1 MPDQTISLPLK
12 EALPSLRS
20 PDGIH
25 RLAMS
30 FLPDLAGASRAA
42 RADLGVLYRLALPTD
57 PGGRSGHAV
66 LRFRAPFE
74 IDGAEPVDAPE
85 ALAVGRRFTVRV
97 VAEKRRE
104 DDEGRSRSRFVLDE
118 EADAWVRDLL
128 ARRGIGADD
137 LVVSERWR
145 VGPPGGR
152 AFWLR
157 DLTATVGAIAEDCEA
172 YTRGIGRGKAFGY
185 GMPIIL

>member
-97 VAEKRRE
+97 VAEKCRE

-118 EADAWVRDLL
+118 EADAWARDLL

-137 LVVSERWR
+137 VTS
-145 VGPPGGR
+145 
-152 AFWLR
+152 
-157 DLTATVGAIAEDCEA
+157 C
-172 YTRGIGRGKAFGY
+172 
-185 GMPIIL
+185 II

>member
-1 MPDQTISLPLK
+1 MPDQTVTLPLAR
-12 EALPSLRS
+12 ALPHLGG

-57 PGGRSGHAV
+57 VGGRSGHAV
-66 LRFRAPFE
+66 ILFRAPFD
-74 IDGAEPVDAPE
+74 IDGAEHIEAPDTF
-85 ALAVGRRFTVRV
+85 AVGQRFTVRV
-97 VAEKRRE
+97 VAEKRHQ
-104 DDEGRSRSRFVLDE
+104 DPKGRSHSRPVFDE
-118 EADAWVRDLL
+118 EAEAWARGLL
-128 ARRGIGADD
+128 ARRGIEADA

-145 VGPPGGR
+145 AGPPGGR

-157 DLTATVGAIAEDCEA
+157 DLTATIGGITEDCEA

-185 GMPIIL
+185 GMPIVL

>member
-12 EALPSLRS
+12 EALPSLKN

-97 VAEKRRE
+97 VAEKRCE
-104 DDEGRSRSRFVLDE
+104 D
-118 EADAWVRDLL
+118 
-128 ARRGIGADD
+128 
-137 LVVSERWR
+137 
-145 VGPPGGR
+145 
-152 AFWLR
+152 
-157 DLTATVGAIAEDCEA
+157 
-172 YTRGIGRGKAFGY
+172 
-185 GMPIIL
+185 

>member
-57 PGGRSGHAV
+57 LGGCSGHAV
-66 LRFRAPFE
+66 LQ
-74 IDGAEPVDAPE
+74 
-85 ALAVGRRFTVRV
+85 
-97 VAEKRRE
+97 
-104 DDEGRSRSRFVLDE
+104 
-118 EADAWVRDLL
+118 
-128 ARRGIGADD
+128 
-137 LVVSERWR
+137 
-145 VGPPGGR
+145 
-152 AFWLR
+152 
-157 DLTATVGAIAEDCEA
+157 
-172 YTRGIGRGKAFGY
+172 
-185 GMPIIL
+185 